1 MSLFKKLEDRV
12 HQMPLKERIDQAL
25 FRLNTQKAKLEQ
37 TSMRLQQRDKEMF
50 QRCVGA
56 ELSKDASHARLYA
69 NECAEIRK
77 MAHIV
82 LSSELALERV
92 TLRLQTIEEFG
103 DIMTQIAPVIGIVRE
118 TRGRI
123 AGVIPEV
130 ANELGEVNDM
140 LSDMSLETGGVEG
153 GEQSEEIQASS
164 GEAQKVLEESGLIA
178 EQQMKERFPEL
189 PMPNAREPSTPL
201 PTPPV
206 VEAKV
211 PVAVA
216 VTEAP
221 IPQPEPVQTRP
232 PQAPFE
238 ERLLDYIKAHNG
250 EISIT
255 GCSTELSVN
264 ADDVKKGL
272 ERLRGD
278 GKIVIE

>member
-12 HQMPLKERIDQAL
+12 HTIPLKERIEQAL

-50 QRCVGA
+50 QRTVGA
-56 ELSKDASHARLYA
+56 ELSKDGSHARLYA

-92 TLRLQTIEEFG
+92 ILRLQTIEEFG

-123 AGVIPEV
+123 AGVIP
-130 ANELGEVNDM
+130 A
-140 LSDMSLETGGVEG
+140 
-153 GEQSEEIQASS
+153 
-164 GEAQKVLEESGLIA
+164 
-178 EQQMKERFPEL
+178 
-189 PMPNAREPSTPL
+189 
-201 PTPPV
+201 
-206 VEAKV
+206 
-211 PVAVA
+211 VAVA
-216 VTEAP
+216 VSEAGDDAE
-221 IPQPEPVQTRP
+221 IPRSSTLQR
-232 PQAPFE
+232 PFE
-238 ERLLDYIKAHNG
+238 DRLLEYIKSRNG
-250 EISIT
+250 EISISN
-255 GCSTELSVN
+255 CSTDLSVGT
-264 ADDVKKGL
+264 DEIKRGL

>member
-12 HQMPLKERIDQAL
+12 HTIPLKERIEQAL

-50 QRCVGA
+50 QRTVGA
-56 ELSKDASHARLYA
+56 ELSKDNSHARLYA

-92 TLRLQTIEEFG
+92 ILRLQTIEEFG

-153 GEQSEEIQASS
+153 DQNYEIQSTG
-164 GEAQKVLEESGLIA
+164 GEAKKVLEESGLIA

-189 PMPNAREPSTPL
+189 PVPGARESQQQQPKTA
-201 PTPPV
+201 
-206 VEAKV
+206 VETKV

-216 VTEAP
+216 VAVSEAGAEAE
-221 IPQPEPVQTRP
+221 IPRLSTLQR
-232 PQAPFE
+232 PFE
-238 ERLLDYIKAHNG
+238 DRLLEYIKSRNG
-250 EISIT
+250 EISISN
-255 GCSTELSVN
+255 CSTDLSVGT
-264 ADDVKKGL
+264 DEIKRGL